1 MKQVDLTI
9 REYYLFKQIANFFFD
24 VIIKK
29 DVITIKADRCQLEM
43 LGY

>member
-1 MKQVDLTI
+1 MKQVHLTI
-9 REYYLFKQIANFFFD
+9 REYYLFKEIANFFFD

-29 DVITIKADRCQLEM
+29 DIVTIEADRCQLEM